1 MFWQK
6 MTPVDTF
13 DHSLLVDARITRP
26 IHMAPKAEKAPAMAP
41 ARAFASLRHFES
53 AGEMLLKY
61 VRDNPRNLD
70 MVFVSAEDAS
80 EQIEVRAMSA
90 MVAAQSKVIADM
102 LKSVDATEVPCKVVM
117 PDFASKSAV
126 EAFVDLTYLT
136 GTVNGNSAVDV
147 VRKLSNQDR
156 IVALRLA
163 VFYDAEPVYNFV
175 SRIIT
180 DVIFKKMFPEFAV
193 EFLTHVPAVEDW
205 RDEMRTVCECSVTD
219 DIARRAKRLKT
230 SGVDDEHLVEL
241 YRVAKR
247 VVPDEPLA
255 STSMQDDGEYEDDDE
270 YE

>member
-1 MFWQK
+1 

-13 DHSLLVDARITRP
+13 DHSLLVDARFTRP
-26 IHMAPKAEKAPAMAP
+26 IRMAPKAEKAPAMAP
-41 ARAFASLRHFES
+41 ALSVNFQS

-102 LKSVDATEVPCKVVM
+102 LKSVDATEVPCKVVT

-180 DVIFKKMFPEFAV
+180 DVIFARSGSRGFPEFAV

-205 RDEMRTVCECSVTD
+205 RDEMRTVCECAITD

-230 SGVDDEHLVEL
+230 SGVVDDEHLVEL

-247 VVPDEPLA
+247 VVPDEPPA
-255 STSMQDDGEYEDDDE
+255 STSMQDEGDYGEDDDYE
-270 YE
+270 Y